1 MTTHSIVLA
10 WRTPWTE
17 ELGGLQSTGLQ
28 RVGHDRSD
36 LTHTHTHTHK
46 HKNAK
51 GLGFPGG
58 TSGKEPLLPM
68 QETSEIWV

>member
-1 MTTHSIVLA
+1 MATHSGILA
-10 WRTPWTE
+10 WKIPQSGEPGR
-17 ELGGLQSTGLQ
+17 LQSIALQ

-36 LTHTHTHTHK
+36 LTHTHTHK

>member
-1 MTTHSIVLA
+1 MA
-10 WRTPWTE
+10 TPPIFLPGESPRTE
-17 ELGGLQSTGLQ
+17 EPGRLWSIALQ

-36 LTHTHTHTHK
+36 LTHTHTHK